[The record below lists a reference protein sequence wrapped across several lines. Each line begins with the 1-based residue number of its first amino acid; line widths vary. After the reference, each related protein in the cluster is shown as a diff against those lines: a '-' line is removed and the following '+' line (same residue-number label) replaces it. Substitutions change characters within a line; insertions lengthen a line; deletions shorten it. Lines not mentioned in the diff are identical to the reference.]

1 MKKLIVLALAVL
13 LLTIST
19 VGCNAARGVG
29 KDIQDT
35 GKHVSNIGN

>member
-1 MKKLIVLALAVL
+1 MKKFALLGLVAL

-19 VGCNAARGVG
+19 LGCNAARGVG

-35 GKHVSNIGN
+35 GKHVSDIGK

>member
-1 MKKLIVLALAVL
+1 MKKIALLIVAVL

-29 KDIQDT
+29 QDLQDT
-35 GKHVSNIGN
+35 GKHVSNIGK

>member
-1 MKKLIVLALAVL
+1 MKKFTLLVLVAL
-13 LLTIST
+13 LLTISIL
-19 VGCNAARGVG
+19 GCNAARGVG